1 MKLFW
6 TLALAAVVTVSLSG
20 CLDDAV
26 EPVQL
31 QDMQHTIMPLPEPAQ
46 IVEPAAVLPVDVPV
60 APEVPVVTPPP
71 VEPVTPPTVPEPVAV
86 DPFAEW
92 MKNPTFTCE
101 PGRAPGWLNEQ
112 GVPTSCV
119 AN

>member
-6 TLALAAVVTVSLSG
+6 TLTLSAIVIVSLSG
-20 CLDDAV
+20 CLDDSIKPV
-26 EPVQL
+26 ELQKVQA
-31 QDMQHTIMPLPEPAQ
+31 TIVPLPEPTQ
-46 IVEPAAVLPVDVPV
+46 IVEPAAVPQV
-60 APEVPVVTPPP
+60 EVPPAPVEIP
-71 VEPVTPPTVPEPVAV
+71 VEPATPPTIPEPPVV

-101 PGRAPGWLNEQ
+101 PGRAPGWLNGE
-112 GVPTSCV
+112 GIPTSCV